1 MSLKLAEIIVML
13 LFESINGNFSF
24 IFSNLKKVSN
34 MYKSQQQMIN
44 QNQSEKAKG
53 ADDEEF
59 EEDDEK
65 DDEGVSE
72 WNLSMNL

>member
-1 MSLKLAEIIVML
+1 MHS
-13 LFESINGNFSF
+13 S
-24 IFSNLKKVSN
+24 
-34 MYKSQQQMIN
+34 
-44 QNQSEKAKG
+44 KAKQKDG
-53 ADDEEF
+53 SNSATANENMADDQFMNDDEFDEEF